1 MDIVRTV
8 TVDRPLDT
16 VFAHSHGGNV
26 ALTAAANGER
36 IRMLV
41 TLHTPALPRP
51 DEQWAAIRARIG
63 RVLVMR
69 TRLDHV
75 VLADGLVTGS
85 TQRFDQAKLP
95 HKPVVLHW
103 ANKDA
108 WFSHSFFT
116 KLDSWRKY
124 DLAGAVIRERVYA
137 GQLSIA

>member
-1 MDIVRTV
+1 M
-8 TVDRPLDT
+8 
-16 VFAHSHGGNV
+16 

-36 IRMLV
+36 IRLLV
-41 TLHTPALPRP
+41 TMHTPVLPRP
-51 DEQWAAIRARIG
+51 DEQWAAIRAHVA

-75 VLADGLVTGS
+75 VLADGLATGS
-85 TQRFDQAKLP
+85 TQRFDHAKLP

-116 KLDSWRKY
+116 KLDGWTKY
-124 DLAGAVIRERVYA
+124 DLAGTIMRERVYA
-137 GQLSIA
+137 GQFAVA